1 MTLHLPSVLR
11 RCLCIITLLIFLFAA
26 LPPFSTV
33 AALDTTP
40 KVYTPSASGKK
51 VVGNSKAK
59 IDISNVDQGYLMV
72 RYNGNSKK
80 VKLQITKKGSTTYTY
95 NLSSGSY
102 EAFPLSEGSGTYTV
116 NVYENVSGNQYSL
129 ACGESV
135 KVEIKNSL
143 TPFLYSNQ
151 YVKFNANSKTVAMG
165 AQIAAG
171 AQNQLQ
177 VVDRIYDYVVS
188 NISYDYQKAKTVTS
202 GYLPNVDTI
211 LQA

>member
-72 RYNGNSKK
+72 VITETAKRLNFKSPKK
-80 VKLQITKKGSTTYTY
+80 VLPPIRIIF
-95 NLSSGSY
+95 LRV
-102 EAFPLSEGSGTYTV
+102 PMR
-116 NVYENVSGNQYSL
+116 
-129 ACGESV
+129 
-135 KVEIKNSL
+135 
-143 TPFLYSNQ
+143 PFLSL
-151 YVKFNANSKTVAMG
+151 K
-165 AQIAAG
+165 AAE
-171 AQNQLQ
+171 
-177 VVDRIYDYVVS
+177 
-188 NISYDYQKAKTVTS
+188 
-202 GYLPNVDTI
+202 PI
-211 LQA
+211 L

>member
-1 MTLHLPSVLR
+1 MHHNLTDFP
-11 RCLCIITLLIFLFAA
+11 LCRTST
-26 LPPFSTV
+26 FSTV

-102 EAFPLSEGSGTYTV
+102 EAFL
-116 NVYENVSGNQYSL
+116 
-129 ACGESV
+129 
-135 KVEIKNSL
+135 
-143 TPFLYSNQ
+143 FL
-151 YVKFNANSKTVAMG
+151 K
-165 AQIAAG
+165 AAE
-171 AQNQLQ
+171 
-177 VVDRIYDYVVS
+177 
-188 NISYDYQKAKTVTS
+188 
-202 GYLPNVDTI
+202 PI
-211 LQA
+211 L

>member
-95 NLSSGSY
+95 YLSSGSH
-102 EAFPLSEGSGTYTV
+102 EAFPLSEGSGT
-116 NVYENVSGNQYSL
+116 
-129 ACGESV
+129 
-135 KVEIKNSL
+135 
-143 TPFLYSNQ
+143 
-151 YVKFNANSKTVAMG
+151 
-165 AQIAAG
+165 
-171 AQNQLQ
+171 
-177 VVDRIYDYVVS
+177 
-188 NISYDYQKAKTVTS
+188 
-202 GYLPNVDTI
+202 
-211 LQA
+211 

>member
-72 RYNGNSKK
+72 RYNGPSAKRLNFKSPKK
-80 VKLQITKKGSTTYTY
+80 VLPPIHIIF
-95 NLSSGSY
+95 LRV
-102 EAFPLSEGSGTYTV
+102 PMR
-116 NVYENVSGNQYSL
+116 
-129 ACGESV
+129 
-135 KVEIKNSL
+135 
-143 TPFLYSNQ
+143 PFLFL
-151 YVKFNANSKTVAMG
+151 K
-165 AQIAAG
+165 AAE
-171 AQNQLQ
+171 
-177 VVDRIYDYVVS
+177 
-188 NISYDYQKAKTVTS
+188 
-202 GYLPNVDTI
+202 PI
-211 LQA
+211 L